1 MQVTQALVVCLPA
14 GTSTCVLLLVP
25 RCPALQYGT
34 IDFPAVTAELLV
46 SRSDDGTFLSIQG
59 L

>member
-1 MQVTQALVVCLPA
+1 MCFAATAALPC
-14 GTSTCVLLLVP
+14 
-25 RCPALQYGT
+25 LQYGT

-46 SRSDDGTFLSIQG
+46 SRSGDGTFLSIQG